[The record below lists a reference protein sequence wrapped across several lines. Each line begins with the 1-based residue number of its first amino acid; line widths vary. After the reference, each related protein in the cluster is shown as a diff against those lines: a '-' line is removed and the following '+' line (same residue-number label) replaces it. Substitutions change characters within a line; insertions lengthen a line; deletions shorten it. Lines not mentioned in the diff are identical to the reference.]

1 MTEIEDR
8 LKEIQERR
16 QRLLAAGGPAQIK
29 RQHDRGKLTARER
42 MEALFDTGSFVE
54 LDLWAVPKRTGFD
67 IDERELPG
75 DGVITGFG
83 NIDGR
88 PAYAYSQDFTVLGG
102 TMATTHARKVI
113 KVMRRALEMKV
124 PCIGM
129 VDSGGVRI
137 QDAVTRS
144 HYDSYSGM
152 FTLHTVSSGVIPQ
165 ISLMMGPCAA
175 GASYSPALTDFLFMV
190 RKSSYMYI
198 ASPTLVKTVS
208 GAELNDMELGGPEI
222 HARISGCSDLTV
234 ESDGE
239 CIAKT
244 KEILGYL
251 PLSNLEKPPFVDT
264 GDDPSRRDDALLEIV
279 PTNSR
284 RPYDIREVILHLVDN
299 GKFFELKP
307 EFAPNICVGFARL
320 GGHSVG
326 IVANN
331 PNFKAGA
338 IDIDAADKQARF
350 IRFCDAFNIPLV
362 FLVDNPAYLPGVDQ
376 EHGGIIR
383 HGAKVLHAIAEATVP
398 KMTVYVRKA
407 YGGGNPAMCN
417 EPMGSDLLLLWPTA
431 ELGLMG
437 PEGAV
442 SIIYRKE
449 IDSSPNPDDTYKKR
463 LEEYSST
470 FGQFPYH
477 AAQHMWAED
486 IIDPRDT
493 RSLLIKGLAAFKN
506 KQPER
511 PWKKHSNIPL

>member
-1 MTEIEDR
+1 MDMEEM
-8 LKEIQERR
+8 LKEIEERR
-16 QRLLAAGGPAQIK
+16 KKLLTGGGAAAIK
-29 RQHDRGKLTARER
+29 RQRERGKLTARER
-42 MEALFDTGSFVE
+42 IEILFDPGTFIE
-54 LDLWAVPKRTGFD
+54 LDLWAIPKRTGFD

-83 NIDGR
+83 NINGR
-88 PAYAYSQDFTVLGG
+88 PAYVYSQDFTVLGG

-129 VDSGGVRI
+129 IDSGGVRI

-144 HYDSYSGM
+144 HFDSYSAM
-152 FTLHTVSSGVIPQ
+152 FTLHTISSGVIPQ

-175 GASYSPALTDFLFMV
+175 GASYSPALTDFLFMI
-190 RKSSYMYI
+190 RNTSYMYI
-198 ASPTLVKTVS
+198 ASPTLVKSVTFVDITD
-208 GAELNDMELGGPEI
+208 EELGGPEI

-234 ESDGE
+234 DSDEE
-239 CIAKT
+239 CLAKT
-244 KEILGYL
+244 KELLSYL

-264 GDDPSRRDDALLEIV
+264 GDDPERRDNDLLRVV
-279 PTNSR
+279 PTDSAK
-284 RPYDIREVILHLVDN
+284 PYDIHEVIWRIVDN
-299 GKFFELKP
+299 GKFFELKS
-307 EFAPNICVGFARL
+307 EFAPNMTVGFARL

-331 PNFKAGA
+331 PMYKAGA
-338 IDIDAADKQARF
+338 IDINAADKQARF
-350 IRFCDAFNIPLV
+350 IRFCDAFNIPLI

-376 EHGGIIR
+376 EYGGIIR

-398 KMTVYVRKA
+398 KLTVYVRKA

-417 EPMGSDLLLLWPTA
+417 EPLGSDLLLLWPTA

-442 SIIYRKE
+442 NIIYRKE
-449 IDSSPNPDDTYKKR
+449 IESAPNPEEVRQRRLAEYKA
-463 LEEYSST
+463 T
-470 FGQFPYH
+470 FGKFPYH
-477 AAQHMWAED
+477 AAQHMWAEE

-493 RSLLIKGLAAFKN
+493 RSILVRALNSFSN
-506 KQPER
+506 KQQER
-511 PWKKHSNIPL
+511 PWKKHGNIPL